1 MQYQLRSEYY
11 MQEAKW
17 ANDKYHYQPSF
28 KEHEELST
36 MSTGLPM
43 LNLMA
48 LMGYDGSIATQELFD
63 WMSAPANDVV
73 CAAAVIGRT
82 TSPLTR

>member
-1 MQYQLRSEYY
+1 
-11 MQEAKW
+11 
-17 ANDKYHYQPSF
+17 
-28 KEHEELST
+28 

-48 LMGYDGSIATQELFD
+48 LMGYEGSIATQELFD

-73 CAAAVIGRT
+73 CAGAVIGRFLNDISSYKVSMSNIT
-82 TSPLTR
+82 I